1 MDTIRNWTI
10 GTRLAISYAVVIALL
25 VAMAIVGISRIEAV
39 DANTDLIVH
48 DRYVKIALANTIQ
61 DKVDL
66 RSRAVRTAL
75 IAADP
80 EVVKEEIAKAMGTA
94 SAIDDALGKLQATI
108 RTPEGV
114 AALKRTV
121 EARKP
126 FLDASRQLAELALAG
141 RRDEAASYLMKNL
154 IPTQN
159 AYLGALQELVDSQ
172 VKGMQGFAAD
182 AAAQARSATV
192 TMIVLAITATLFAA
206 ALGFVIT
213 RSITRPIAH
222 AVALAQ
228 TVAAGDL
235 SARIESTSRDETG
248 QLLAALK
255 TMIESL
261 VAVVGKV
268 RHSSDCI
275 ATGSSQIATG
285 NADLSQRTEEQASN
299 LQQTAA
305 SMEELTATVRNN
317 SDTARQATQL
327 AGSAATAATQGGAV
341 VDQVVATMGDID
353 ASSRKIADII
363 GVIDGIAFQTNILA
377 LNAAVEAAR
386 AGEQG
391 RGFAVV
397 AGEVRSLA
405 QRSAEAAKQ
414 IKGLISDSVEKVR
427 AGTEQV
433 AEAGRAMNDIV
444 AQVRRVN
451 DLIAEIG
458 AATLEQ
464 TQGIGQ
470 VGDAV
475 SQLDQVTQQNAALVE
490 QSAAAAE
497 SLSQQA
503 QRLVEAVGVFR
514 LGEER
519 PSGLL
524 A

>member
-1 MDTIRNWTI
+1 MDTFRNWAI
-10 GTRLAISYAVVIALL
+10 GTRLAIGYAIVIALL
-25 VAMAIVGISRIEAV
+25 IAMAVVGITRIEAV
-39 DANTDLIVH
+39 EANTDVIVN
-48 DRYVKIALANTIQ
+48 DRYLKIALANTIQ

-66 RSRAVRTAL
+66 RSRSVRTAL
-75 IAADP
+75 IATDP
-80 EVVKEEIAKAMGTA
+80 EVVKEEIAQAMGTA
-94 SAIDDALGKLQATI
+94 PAIDEALAKLQATI
-108 RTPEGV
+108 RTPQGV
-114 AALKRTV
+114 AALKHTV
-121 EARKP
+121 EARRP
-126 FLDASRQLAELALAG
+126 FLETSRQLADLALAG
-141 RRDEAASYLMKNL
+141 RRHEAESFLLKNL
-154 IPTQN
+154 IPAQSAYQN
-159 AYLGALQELVDSQ
+159 ALHELIESQ

-182 AAAQARSATV
+182 AAAQARSATI
-192 TMIVLAITATLFAA
+192 TMATLATLATLLAA
-206 ALGFVIT
+206 ALGVAIT

-268 RHSSDCI
+268 RHTSDCI

-305 SMEELTATVRNN
+305 SMEQLTATVRNN
-317 SDTARQATQL
+317 ADTARQATQL
-327 AGSAATAATQGGAV
+327 AGSAATAATEGGAA
-341 VDQVVATMGDID
+341 VDQVVATMSAID

-405 QRSAEAAKQ
+405 QRAAEAAKQ
-414 IKGLISDSVEKVR
+414 IKGLISDSVDKVQ
-427 AGTEQV
+427 AGSQQV
-433 AEAGRAMNDIV
+433 VEAGRAMHEIV

-451 DLIAEIG
+451 DLIGEIG

-490 QSAAAAE
+490 ESAAAAE
-497 SLSQQA
+497 SLNQQA
-503 QRLVEAVGVFR
+503 QCLVEAVGVFH
-514 LGEER
+514 LGEDR
-519 PSGLL
+519 RTGLF